1 MPTHDTGPARGYL
14 AGARIGAGLAA
25 GSFVLALTFGAVAS
39 QESWGSL
46 APVVASLVIFSGSAQ
61 FALVTALASGGAAW
75 AAVASAALI
84 NLRFLPMAIAVTPAL
99 HGGRLR
105 RALEGQAVVDGSWV
119 AAHEG
124 GDRFNRATLIG
135 ATLAQWPAW
144 VSGTALGVL
153 ISPPPD
159 LTQTLGLDVVFPA
172 FFAVLLIDEL
182 RSSEKAFAAGLVGG
196 TLTAA
201 LLIVLPT
208 GPALLGGSCAALIGL
223 RTDRK
228 LRGAGIL
235 PVKDTS
241 AVQDSIGDTTREIR

>member
-1 MPTHDTGPARGYL
+1 MTVDDPVTERGYL

-25 GSFVLALTFGAVAS
+25 SSFVLAVTFGALAR
-39 QESWGSL
+39 QQGWGPV
-46 APVVASLVIFSGSAQ
+46 APVVASLVVFSGSAQ
-61 FALVTALASGGAAW
+61 FALVTSLATGGAAW

-99 HGGRLR
+99 RGGRLR

-124 GDRFNRATLIG
+124 GDRFDRSTLIG
-135 ATLAQWPAW
+135 ASLAQWPAW

-153 ISPPPD
+153 VSPPAD
-159 LTQTLGLDVVFPA
+159 LVERLGLDAVFPA
-172 FFAVLLIDEL
+172 FFVVLLVDEL
-182 RSSEKAFAAGLVGG
+182 RSSSRALLAGLVGG
-196 TLTAA
+196 VLTAA
-201 LLIVLPT
+201 LLLVLPT

-228 LRGAGIL
+228 LRSAA
-235 PVKDTS
+235 VDDVS
-241 AVQDSIGDTTREIR
+241 AVSPAPTEEIR